1 MFEFTPQSPGR
12 NVQFSWEPPAL
23 LNRNGDITNYNL
35 TCIAGMSIVTAN
47 YNSAGTYIL
56 SGFEALTTYTCRVHA
71 RNSAGGGPPAT
82 LTATTMEDGMPV
94 SYTHLTLPT
103 IYSV

>member
-1 MFEFTPQSPGR
+1 MFEFTPLSPGR
-12 NVQFSWEPPAL
+12 NVQLSWEPPAL

-35 TCIAGMSIVTAN
+35 TCMAGMNIVTAN

-82 LTATTMEDGMPV
+82 LTATTMEDGMLLL
-94 SYTHLTLPT
+94 YTFT
-103 IYSV
+103 